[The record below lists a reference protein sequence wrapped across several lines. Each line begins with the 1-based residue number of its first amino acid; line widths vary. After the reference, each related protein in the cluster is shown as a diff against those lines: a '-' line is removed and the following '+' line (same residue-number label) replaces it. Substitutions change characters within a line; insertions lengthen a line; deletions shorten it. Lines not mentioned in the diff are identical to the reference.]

1 MTQSQLVTEIIKL
14 SLIAEELGCQPIKEE
29 LLYTANYLTEF
40 IEESERYLKEFN
52 QL

>member
-1 MTQSQLVTEIIKL
+1 MTQSELVTEIIKL
-14 SLIAEELGCQPIKEE
+14 SLIAEELGCQPIQEE

-40 IEESERYLKEFN
+40 IEESERYLKELN